1 MDVTFERLDIFP
13 SATHTALN
21 VSKEAKSLFT
31 KFICSC
37 IIHFIK
43 CWLCPNQVTK

>member
-31 KFICSC
+31 KLIYLFLKKGVS
-37 IIHFIK
+37 FPVEGK
-43 CWLCPNQVTK
+43 